1 MEKNSFPRPLSQL
14 LQPGPK
20 EWNVSPTGLSQS
32 PESPCEARAQSLVAA
47 CTWGVLVGTA
57 GAGGCSRGLQ
67 LCQPGS
73 SSVLVPPVGCPAA
86 SAHLLMA
93 TGRLGCLVNNW

>member
-1 MEKNSFPRPLSQL
+1 MEKSSFPRPLSQH

-20 EWNVSPTGLSQS
+20 ERNVCPTGLCQS
-32 PESPCEARAQSLVAA
+32 PKSPCEARAQSLEAA
-47 CTWGVLVGTA
+47 PTWGVLVGTA

-73 SSVLVPPVGCPAA
+73 SFVLGAPAGCPAA

-93 TGRLGCLVNNW
+93 TGCLRCLVCS